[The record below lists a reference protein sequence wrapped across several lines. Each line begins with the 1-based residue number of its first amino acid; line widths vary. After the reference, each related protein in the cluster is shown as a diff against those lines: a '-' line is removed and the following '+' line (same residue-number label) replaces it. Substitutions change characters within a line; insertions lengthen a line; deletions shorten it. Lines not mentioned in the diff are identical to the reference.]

1 MPGKITLCFSI
12 EDHQTQVSIEDYA
25 RKSGDYVTH
34 LQGIVIQSMHS
45 LKNKKGV
52 SNFTKKE
59 IIDYVIHEHEGVK
72 YVKSKLGKVDDLT
85 PENIDIAL
93 ENLANKGYI
102 DRYIPC
108 INLYHEG
115 M

>member
-1 MPGKITLCFSI
+1 M
-12 EDHQTQVSIEDYA
+12 
-25 RKSGDYVTH
+25 
-34 LQGIVIQSMHS
+34 
-45 LKNKKGV
+45 
-52 SNFTKKE
+52 
-59 IIDYVIHEHEGVK
+59 K
-72 YVKSKLGKVDDLT
+72 YVKSKIGKVDDLT
-85 PENIDIAL
+85 PRNIDIAL